1 MTIYIPQ
8 SIQTSQS
15 VMPAVD
21 FVAPLT
27 PDQASIGTKN
37 IQAFG
42 EGLQQVGKTLLK
54 QDVDAINKAYNLR
67 IQDGVNQLNAY
78 SQSLKLGNKDSGERG
93 YTQYL
98 GGQIFDSK
106 AFEGQSLGVFY
117 NEKFQKKISEISN
130 TLPELARESFLR
142 KSQEVQS
149 VFNGNLTSWENQQT
163 KTYNIDVGTNTVY
176 QGQNLL
182 RNAQNILEADQAL
195 KTMDGG
201 FNIIQQ
207 ETGESNPKN
216 KALMKS
222 AGISDAINWALSNN
236 DLERAKSLADYF
248 KKDIDPDDMLRIN
261 KVLSDVQ
268 TQQRKVAIY
277 NWSELKGIEAINRN
291 NGGSQDYFYNVIL
304 PIEGGEDELGN
315 ALISPAGAVGVAQVM
330 PATAQAIAKKIR
342 IPYDPEKLKTNRQ
355 YNLDIGQAV
364 FDELLVQFDGDPLK
378 AMIAYNGGPKAVLQA
393 EESAKKAGQY
403 FANAWQE
410 YIPTAE
416 GKAYLEKAKPLIASM
431 SKKNVLPTKA
441 QFVSSSLADYSRQN
455 PNSTPEE
462 IKDLESVSNQTYSRM
477 EQEYNAVQD
486 DLMSQVTSQVLTGS
500 VGKPAEIDQVKFNK
514 LSYENKQKVLKIQN
528 DITSGKNTVTNPEIF
543 NSLWNDPNLGNVN
556 LNNFLGDININDIKA
571 LEKRK
576 QDISGKDLGEIRWN
590 DDKISK
596 IITNGT
602 GLNPKNMEFIEL
614 RNRISDE
621 IRTVQESTKKTL
633 SGQQIEEIAKFAT
646 SDVVYEKTNFFG
658 KQVVGSSKA
667 SDYQGSTE
675 SILLSPEE
683 EKNAKLLFK
692 VNNGREPTA
701 TELKDFVVKYKKGFS
716 Q

>member
-42 EGLQQVGKTLLK
+42 EGLQQAGKTLLK

-117 NEKFQKKISEISN
+117 NEKFQKKINEINN

-142 KSQEVQS
+142 KSQEVQG

-277 NWSELKGIEAINRN
+277 NWSELKGVEAINRN

-304 PIEGGEDELGN
+304 PIEGGEDKLGN

-330 PATAQAIAKKIR
+330 PETYKAFTKKQN
-342 IPYDPEKLKTNRQ
+342 IPYEPERLKKERQ
-355 YNLDIGQAV
+355 YNIDIGQGI

-403 FANAWQE
+403 SANAWQE

-416 GKAYLEKAKPLIASM
+416 GKAYLEKAKPLISSM

-455 PNSTPEE
+455 PNATPEE
-462 IKDLESVSNQTYSRM
+462 MKDLESVSNQTYSRM
-477 EQEYNAVQD
+477 DQEYNAVQD

-500 VGKPAEIDQVKFNK
+500 VGKPAELDQVNFNK

-543 NSLWNDPNLGNVN
+543 DSLWNDPNLGNVN

-602 GLNPKNMEFIEL
+602 GLNPKNMQFIEL

-621 IRTVQESTKKTL
+621 IRTVQESTKKPL
-633 SGQQIEEIAKFAT
+633 SGQQVEEIAKFAT

-658 KQVVGSSKA
+658 KQVVGKTKA

>member
-117 NEKFQKKISEISN
+117 NEKFQKKINEISN

-277 NWSELKGIEAINRN
+277 NWSELKGVEAINRN
-291 NGGSQDYFYNVIL
+291 NGGSQDYFHNVIL

-330 PATAQAIAKKIR
+330 PATAQAIAKKMG
-342 IPYDPEKLKTNRQ
+342 IPYDPEKLKTDRQ

-403 FANAWQE
+403 SANAWQE

-416 GKAYLEKAKPLIASM
+416 GKAYLEKAKPLISSM

-455 PNSTPEE
+455 PNATPEE

-500 VGKPAEIDQVKFNK
+500 VGKPAEVDQVKFNK

-543 NSLWNDPNLGNVN
+543 DSLWNDPNLGNVN

-602 GLNPKNMEFIEL
+602 GLSPKNMQFIEL

-621 IRTVQESTKKTL
+621 IRTVQESTKKPL
-633 SGQQIEEIAKFAT
+633 SGQQVEEIAKFAT

-658 KQVVGSSKA
+658 KQVVGKTKA

>member
-117 NEKFQKKISEISN
+117 NEKFQKKINEISN

-142 KSQEVQS
+142 KSQEVQG

-277 NWSELKGIEAINRN
+277 NWSELKGVEAINRN
-291 NGGSQDYFYNVIL
+291 NGGSQDYFHNVIL
-304 PIEGGEDELGN
+304 PIEGGEDEFGN

-330 PATAQAIAKKIR
+330 PATAQAIAKKMG

-378 AMIAYNGGPKAVLQA
+378 AIIAYNGGPKAVLQA

-403 FANAWQE
+403 SANAWQK

-455 PNSTPEE
+455 PNATPEE
-462 IKDLESVSNQTYSRM
+462 MKDLESVSNQTYSRM
-477 EQEYNAVQD
+477 DQEYNAVQD

-543 NSLWNDPNLGNVN
+543 DSLWNDPNLANVN

-571 LEKRK
+571 LKKRK
-576 QDISGKDLGEIRWN
+576 EDISGKDLGEIRWN

-602 GLNPKNMEFIEL
+602 GLNPKNMQFIEL
-614 RNRISDE
+614 RNRISDQ
-621 IRTVQESTKKTL
+621 IRTVQESTKKPL
-633 SGQQIEEIAKFAT
+633 SGQQVEEIAKFAT

-658 KQVVGSSKA
+658 KQVVGKTKA

>member
-1 MTIYIPQ
+1 M
-8 SIQTSQS
+8 
-15 VMPAVD
+15 
-21 FVAPLT
+21 
-27 PDQASIGTKN
+27 
-37 IQAFG
+37 
-42 EGLQQVGKTLLK
+42 
-54 QDVDAINKAYNLR
+54 
-67 IQDGVNQLNAY
+67 
-78 SQSLKLGNKDSGERG
+78 
-93 YTQYL
+93 
-98 GGQIFDSK
+98 
-106 AFEGQSLGVFY
+106 
-117 NEKFQKKISEISN
+117 
-130 TLPELARESFLR
+130 
-142 KSQEVQS
+142 
-149 VFNGNLTSWENQQT
+149 
-163 KTYNIDVGTNTVY
+163 
-176 QGQNLL
+176 
-182 RNAQNILEADQAL
+182 
-195 KTMDGG
+195 
-201 FNIIQQ
+201 
-207 ETGESNPKN
+207 
-216 KALMKS
+216 
-222 AGISDAINWALSNN
+222 
-236 DLERAKSLADYF
+236 
-248 KKDIDPDDMLRIN
+248 
-261 KVLSDVQ
+261 
-268 TQQRKVAIY
+268 
-277 NWSELKGIEAINRN
+277 
-291 NGGSQDYFYNVIL
+291 
-304 PIEGGEDELGN
+304 GN

-330 PATAQAIAKKIR
+330 PATAQAIAKKMG
-342 IPYDPEKLKTNRQ
+342 IPYDPEKLKTDRQ

-403 FANAWQE
+403 SANAWQE

-416 GKAYLEKAKPLIASM
+416 GKAYLEKAKPLISSM

-455 PNSTPEE
+455 PNATPEE

-500 VGKPAEIDQVKFNK
+500 VGKPAEVDQVKFNK

-543 NSLWNDPNLGNVN
+543 DSLWNDPNLGNVN

-602 GLNPKNMEFIEL
+602 GLSPKNMQFIEL

-621 IRTVQESTKKTL
+621 IRTVQESTKKPL
-633 SGQQIEEIAKFAT
+633 SGQQVEEIAKFAT

-667 SDYQGSTE
+667 SDYQGSAE

>member
-42 EGLQQVGKTLLK
+42 EGLQQAGKTLLK

-117 NEKFQKKISEISN
+117 NEKFQKKINEISN

-277 NWSELKGIEAINRN
+277 NWSELKGVEAINRN
-291 NGGSQDYFYNVIL
+291 NGGSQDYFHNVIL

-330 PATAQAIAKKIR
+330 PATAQAIAKKMG
-342 IPYDPEKLKTNRQ
+342 IPYDPEKLKTDRQ

-403 FANAWQE
+403 SANAWQE

-455 PNSTPEE
+455 PNATPEE
-462 IKDLESVSNQTYSRM
+462 MKDLESVSNQTYSRM

-543 NSLWNDPNLGNVN
+543 DSLWNDPNLGNVN

-602 GLNPKNMEFIEL
+602 GLSPKNMQFIEL

-621 IRTVQESTKKTL
+621 IRTVQESTKKPL
-633 SGQQIEEIAKFAT
+633 SGQQVEEIAKFAT

-658 KQVVGSSKA
+658 KQVVGKTKA
-667 SDYQGSTE
+667 SDYQGSSE

>member
-117 NEKFQKKISEISN
+117 NEKFQKKINEISN

-142 KSQEVQS
+142 KSQEVQG

-277 NWSELKGIEAINRN
+277 NWSELKGVEAINRN
-291 NGGSQDYFYNVIL
+291 NGGSQDYFHNVIL

-330 PATAQAIAKKIR
+330 PATAQAIAKKMG
-342 IPYDPEKLKTNRQ
+342 IPYDPEKLKTDRQ

-378 AMIAYNGGPKAVLQA
+378 AIIAYNGGPKAVLQA

-403 FANAWQE
+403 SANAWQE
-410 YIPTAE
+410 HIPTAE

-455 PNSTPEE
+455 PNATPEE
-462 IKDLESVSNQTYSRM
+462 MKDLESVLNQTYSRM
-477 EQEYNAVQD
+477 DQEYNAVQD

-543 NSLWNDPNLGNVN
+543 DSLWNDPNLGNVN

-602 GLNPKNMEFIEL
+602 GLSPKNMQFIEL
-614 RNRISDE
+614 RNRISDQ
-621 IRTVQESTKKTL
+621 IRTVQESTKKPL
-633 SGQQIEEIAKFAT
+633 SGQQVEEIAKFAT

-658 KQVVGSSKA
+658 KQVVGKTKA
-667 SDYQGSTE
+667 SDYQGTTE

>member
-163 KTYNIDVGTNTVY
+163 KTYNIDVGTDTVY

-182 RNAQNILEADQAL
+182 KNAQNILEADQAL